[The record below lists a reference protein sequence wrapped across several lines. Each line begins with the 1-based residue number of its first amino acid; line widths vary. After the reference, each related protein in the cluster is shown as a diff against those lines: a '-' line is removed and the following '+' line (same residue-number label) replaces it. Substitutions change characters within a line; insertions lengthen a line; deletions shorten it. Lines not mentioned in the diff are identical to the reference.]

1 MTRSTGKTRRNP
13 IFAATATLLA
23 LLLLGSGCSIGPQQS
38 DAGQSGAN
46 PPSGTGQGTSGG
58 SPSSAAPLPPK
69 PPELI
74 GGGRAVFPDR
84 RFVAL
89 YGHPGT
95 PSLGALGEQDLA
107 GSIARVKDLAAQY
120 QPYSSVPV
128 VPAFEIIATVAAGAA
143 GQDGNYSN
151 ETPVEKLRP
160 WVAEAAR
167 AGVYVVLDLQPG
179 RTDFSTQA
187 QQYQELL
194 AQPNVGLALDPEWR
208 LGPEQLPL
216 GQIGSVSAEEVNA
229 TGAWL
234 AGITKAG
241 NLPQKIFML
250 HQFRMS
256 MVPHREQLKNL
267 PELATVVHADGQG
280 ARGDKFATW
289 TALQAGLPEWVRLG
303 WKNFLDED
311 PELLSPA
318 ETMQAVQPVLWFI
331 SYQ

>member
-1 MTRSTGKTRRNP
+1 MPTIRRSAGIAQQHKM
-13 IFAATATLLA
+13 FAVTAA
-23 LLLLGSGCSIGPQQS
+23 LLVLLLFGSGCSLGAGPGADSSSGPVGTGS
-38 DAGQSGAN
+38 D
-46 PPSGTGQGTSGG
+46 SGTGSA
-58 SPSSAAPLPPK
+58 SSEPPEPPK

-74 GGGRAVFPDR
+74 GGGRMIFPDR

-95 PSLGALGEQDLA
+95 ASLGALGEQDVA
-107 GSIARVKDLAAQY
+107 GAISRVKDLAAQY

-128 VPAFEIIATVAAGAA
+128 IPTFEIIATVAAGAA
-143 GQDGNYSN
+143 GSDGNYSN
-151 ETPVEKLRP
+151 ETPVEVLRP
-160 WVAEAAR
+160 WVEAATR

-179 RTDFSTQA
+179 RTDFLTQA

-194 AQPNVGLALDPEWR
+194 ALPNVGLALDPEWR
-208 LGPEQLPL
+208 LSPGQLPL
-216 GQIGSVSAEEVNA
+216 GQIGSVSAAEVNA
-229 TGAWL
+229 TGEWL
-234 AGITKAG
+234 AGLTKAG
-241 NLPQKIFML
+241 NLPQKVFML

-256 MVPHREQLKNL
+256 MVQNREQLQNL

-280 ARGDKFATW
+280 VRGDKFATW
-289 TALQAGLPEWVRLG
+289 TALQAGLPPWVRMG

-318 ETMQAVQPVLWFI
+318 ETMQIVQPTPWFV